1 MAAAPLPGVEQ
12 GDMQD
17 PPDLTRSDICRI
29 IASYVPL
36 RYAHGDDAAK
46 PVFNFRGFRLQRLD
60 LAGLLLQGDFD
71 CADLRGSNFKVS
83 ELTPARWQRAMFLH
97 AGVRHGETLCP
108 QCFTA

>member
-1 MAAAPLPGVEQ
+1 MSEPPEDDTLPAAEKGEEAW
-12 GDMQD
+12 D

-36 RYAHGDDAAK
+36 RYADGEDSAK

-71 CADLRGSNFKVS
+71 CADLRSANLKVC
-83 ELTPARWQRAMFLH
+83 ARHPHPRPRPR
-97 AGVRHGETLCP
+97 GVWK
-108 QCFTA
+108 